1 MLIIPGK
8 PVHSEDVPMLIIPGI
23 PVHSEDVPLHKQ
35 VLYTKRCYLKKLYNT
50 YFENLT
56 RYYYQR

>member
-1 MLIIPGK
+1 MLIN
-8 PVHSEDVPMLIIPGI
+8 PGI

>member
-1 MLIIPGK
+1 MILLTAKIRVSQTRCMLIN
-8 PVHSEDVPMLIIPGI
+8 PGI